1 MRLARDGGR
10 TTLVR
15 RFASQPWGAVQV
27 ARPDASG
34 VPEVVLTNPG
44 GGTLGGDRLE
54 LTVEV
59 EPGARATVCTQGA
72 TKVYRGAQAMQ
83 RTRLGV
89 GDGAVLE
96 HVPHHVIPFAASRWR
111 QETVVDLAPDARLLA
126 WEAFSAGRLAR
137 GERFAFA
144 GLASRTLV
152 LRDGAPVVVDGC
164 ELAGGGEPF
173 GGWGYLATAY
183 VVAPGDLG
191 ALADEL
197 HVLLAASGRAVPC
210 AAGTARQDPPV
221 EHLLGPAGTPRQDP
235 PAAQLIG
242 SASTPQEGVLCA
254 RLLAA
259 SAPALTAALNAL
271 RDLVRPV
278 LGLGPVAREVV

>member
-10 TTLVR
+10 TALVR

-59 EPGARATVCTQGA
+59 GPGARVTVCTQGA
-72 TKVYRGAQAMQ
+72 TKVYRGAEAVQ

-89 GDGAVLE
+89 ASDGVLE

-144 GLASRTLV
+144 SLSTRMLV
-152 LRDGAPVVVDGC
+152 LRAGEPVALDGC
-164 ELAGGGEPF
+164 ELRGGGEPL
-173 GGWGYLATAY
+173 GGWAYLATAY
-183 VVAPGDLG
+183 VVAPHTLG
-191 ALADEL
+191 RLADDI
-197 HVLLAASGRAVPC
+197 HALLAAR
-210 AAGTARQDPPV
+210 
-221 EHLLGPAGTPRQDP
+221 GPAV
-235 PAAQLIG
+235 LG

-254 RLLAA
+254 RLLTAT
-259 SAPALTAALNAL
+259 APALTGALNAL
-271 RDLVRPV
+271 RAGVRTV

>member
-10 TTLVR
+10 TALAR

-59 EPGARATVCTQGA
+59 GPGARATVCTQGA
-72 TKVYRGAQAMQ
+72 TKVYRGAQAVQ

-89 GDGAVLE
+89 GEGGVLE

-111 QETVVDLAPDARLLA
+111 QETVIDLAPDARLLA

-144 GLASRTLV
+144 GLASRTLL
-152 LRDGAPVVVDGC
+152 LRGGAPVAVDGC
-164 ELAGGGEPF
+164 ELVGGGEPF
-173 GGWGYLATAY
+173 GGWAYLATAY

-191 ALADEL
+191 ALAEEL
-197 HVLLAASGRAVPC
+197 HELLAAR
-210 AAGTARQDPPV
+210 
-221 EHLLGPAGTPRQDP
+221 GPATSASTGTPRWDVP
-235 PAAQLIG
+235 GAQLLG

-271 RDLVRPV
+271 RDRVRPT

>member
-1 MRLARDGGR
+1 VRLARDGGR
-10 TTLVR
+10 TALVR

-27 ARPDASG
+27 TRPDASG
-34 VPEVVLTNPG
+34 VPEVVLTNPA

-59 EPGARATVCTQGA
+59 GPGARATVCTQGA
-72 TKVYRGAQAMQ
+72 TKVYRGAEALQ
-83 RTRLGV
+83 RTRLSV
-89 GDGAVLE
+89 GDAGVLE
-96 HVPHHVIPFAASRWR
+96 QLPHHVIPFAASRWR
-111 QETVVDLAPDARLLA
+111 QETVVDLAPDARVLA

-173 GGWGYLATAY
+173 GGWAYLATAY
-183 VVAPGDLG
+183 VVAPEALNG
-191 ALADEL
+191 LADEL
-197 HVLLAASGRAVPC
+197 HALLAACG
-210 AAGTARQDPPV
+210 PV
-221 EHLLGPAGTPRQDP
+221 VL
-235 PAAQLIG
+235 G

-254 RLLAA
+254 RLLTAT
-259 SAPALTAALNAL
+259 APALTEALNAL
-271 RDLVRPV
+271 RARARSV
-278 LGLGPVAREVV
+278 LGLGPVAREAV

>member
-1 MRLARDGGR
+1 VRLARDGER
-10 TTLVR
+10 TAVVR

-89 GDGAVLE
+89 GDGGVLE

-173 GGWGYLATAY
+173 GGWAYLATAY
-183 VVAPGDLG
+183 VVAPEGLAG
-191 ALADEL
+191 LADEL
-197 HVLLAASGRAVPC
+197 HALLAARG
-210 AAGTARQDPPV
+210 PV
-221 EHLLGPAGTPRQDP
+221 VL
-235 PAAQLIG
+235 G

-259 SAPALTAALNAL
+259 SAPALTVALNML
-271 RDLVRPV
+271 RDMVRPS

>member
-1 MRLARDGGR
+1 VRLARDGGR

-59 EPGARATVCTQGA
+59 GPGARATVCTQGA
-72 TKVYRGAQAMQ
+72 TKVYRGAQAVQ

-89 GDGAVLE
+89 GDGGVLE

-137 GERFAFA
+137 GERFAFD

-173 GGWGYLATAY
+173 GGWAYLATAY
-183 VVAPGDLG
+183 VVAPGDLR
-191 ALADEL
+191 AIADEL
-197 HVLLAASGRAVPC
+197 HEVLAAR
-210 AAGTARQDPPV
+210 
-221 EHLLGPAGTPRQDP
+221 GPATSASAGAPRRDVP
-235 PAAQLIG
+235 GAQLLG

-259 SAPALTAALNAL
+259 SAPALTAALNML
-271 RDLVRPV
+271 RDMVRPV

>member
-1 MRLARDGGR
+1 VRLARDGGR
-10 TTLVR
+10 TALVR

-59 EPGARATVCTQGA
+59 GPGARATVCTQGA
-72 TKVYRGAQAMQ
+72 TKVYRGAQAVQ

-89 GDGAVLE
+89 GEGGVLE

-111 QETVVDLAPDARLLA
+111 QETVVDLAPGARLLA

-144 GLASRTLV
+144 GLASRTLL
-152 LRDGAPVVVDGC
+152 LRGGAPVAVDGC
-164 ELAGGGEPF
+164 ELGGGGEPF
-173 GGWGYLATAY
+173 GGWAYLAT
-183 VVAPGDLG
+183 VFIVTPEGLG
-191 ALADEL
+191 GLADEL
-197 HVLLAASGRAVPC
+197 HALLAAR
-210 AAGTARQDPPV
+210 
-221 EHLLGPAGTPRQDP
+221 GPAV
-235 PAAQLIG
+235 LG
-242 SASTPQEGVLCA
+242 SASTPQTGVLCT
-254 RLLAA
+254 RLLTAT
-259 SAPALTAALNAL
+259 APALTGALNAL
-271 RDLVRPV
+271 RACARPV
-278 LGLGPVAREVV
+278 LGLDPAGREIV